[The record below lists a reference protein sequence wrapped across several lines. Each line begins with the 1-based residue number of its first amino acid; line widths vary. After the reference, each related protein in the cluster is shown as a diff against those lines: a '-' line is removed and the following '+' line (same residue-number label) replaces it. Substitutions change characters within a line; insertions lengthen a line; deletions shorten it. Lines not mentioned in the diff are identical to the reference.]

1 MLLTLAL
8 IGPSPSNDAPE
19 PQRVF
24 DQSGGTIGRF
34 PDNDWI
40 LADARVSGHHAV
52 VRFAG
57 GTFYLEDTSRNGVFL
72 NTFDRPLTR
81 GQRYPLKSGD
91 RLRIDPF
98 EIEATVSAAPVAVA
112 ATAADPFAL
121 DVASSPDRK
130 GQSVDPLA
138 LLGLQSAVA
147 AVSPSPR
154 QDAVLEPPA
163 ILHERCRL
171 ASPVP
176 PVLVEPTP
184 IRSVAAPAPPVL
196 SAPLRREVVPPV
208 VPEPEAVAESSP
220 PPSDSQAVGTL
231 ASMLAAAGISGVAA
245 TPDLARRFG
254 SLLRVVVDGMMRVL
268 DARQQVKEDFR
279 IGRTRFRPR
288 DNNPLRLSANV
299 DDALHNLL
307 IKRNAAY
314 LGLVEAFEDAFDEL
328 QDHQSATHAAMRTAF
343 DAALAAFHPDRLQA
357 RFDRLDEE
365 AALVRL
371 PARLR
376 FWTRYRRLFGELQ
389 RQPDQTFQQL
399 FGDEFKRA
407 YDEERRRLKD
417 ARLSVRQ

>member
-8 IGPSPSNDAPE
+8 VGPSSSSDVPE

-24 DQSGGTIGRF
+24 DQSGGTIGRL

-57 GTFYLEDTSRNGVFL
+57 GTFYLEDTSRNGIFL
-72 NTFDRPLTR
+72 NSSDRPLTR

-98 EIEATVSAAPVAVA
+98 EIEAMVSGAPAAVA
-112 ATAADPFAL
+112 LTVGDPFAL
-121 DVASSPDRK
+121 DKSSGIDRNAP
-130 GQSVDPLA
+130 SVDPLA
-138 LLGLQSAVA
+138 LLGLQSIGGAV
-147 AVSPSPR
+147 PPPR
-154 QDAVLEPPA
+154 QDPVPEPSS
-163 ILHERCRL
+163 ILHERCHL

-176 PVLVEPTP
+176 PVLEPARLKP
-184 IRSVAAPAPPVL
+184 APAPAL
-196 SAPLRREVVPPV
+196 AAPSL
-208 VPEPEAVAESSP
+208 PERFLPDAPDEAT
-220 PPSDSQAVGTL
+220 AVGTL
-231 ASMLAAAGISGVAA
+231 ASTLAAAGVTGVAA

-268 DARQQVKEDFR
+268 EARQQVKEDFR

-307 IKRNAAY
+307 IKRNPAY

-343 DAALAAFHPDRLQA
+343 DAALAAFHSPR
-357 RFDRLDEE
+357 
-365 AALVRL
+365 
-371 PARLR
+371 PSGHG
-376 FWTRYRRLFGELQ
+376 FWTRCRRFLGDVPRQSGDSLQ
-389 RQPDQTFQQL
+389 TL